1 MRAILI
7 DGGGTS
13 TDVAL
18 AADGECVA
26 RTRLPSVK
34 PTVHDQRT
42 DELCRMLG
50 SFLVGTGVTQDDDVA
65 TQLDAIIV
73 GMAGVW
79 TPYEH
84 HRYRRAFRDSWE
96 MYVESK
102 VPELIVMSDAE
113 LVAYAAYGKG
123 PGLVLIAG
131 TGSIALLRDEAG
143 VLKRCGGWGPRI
155 EDAGGGF
162 WLGRKACIAVARM
175 LDSRGPETL
184 LVRPVASYVRA
195 DAEDQE
201 SIMVA
206 LRSASLDGVSR
217 IGHAVLAYA
226 EEGDAVA
233 MQIREQGALALGEL
247 VATLHKSGNY
257 AITAYGSLWSN
268 SEYASLIAL
277 KCGQPI
283 SVLHDLLLAL
293 ARTIVH

>member
-18 AADGECVA
+18 AIDGECAA
-26 RTRLPSVK
+26 RIRLPSVK
-34 PTVHDQRT
+34 PTVQEPRT

-50 SFLVGTGVTQDDDVA
+50 SFLVGTVVTQDNDMV

-79 TPYEH
+79 TPYEQ
-84 HRYRRAFRDSWE
+84 HRYRLAFRDSWE
-96 MYVESK
+96 MYVDSS

-113 LVAYAAYGKG
+113 LVAFGAYGTG
-123 PGLVLIAG
+123 PGLILIAG

-143 VLKRCGGWGPRI
+143 TLQRCGGWGPRI
-155 EDAGGGF
+155 DDAGGGF
-162 WLGRKACIAVARM
+162 WLGRMACIAVAKM
-175 LDSRGPETL
+175 LDGRGPETL

-195 DAEDQE
+195 DAEDPE
-201 SIMVA
+201 SIRVA

-217 IGHAVLAYA
+217 IGHAVLTYA
-226 EEGDAVA
+226 EEGDGVA
-233 MQIREQGALALGEL
+233 MQIREQGALALAEL
-247 VATLHKSGNY
+247 VETLDKNGTNT
-257 AITAYGSLWSN
+257 ITAYGSLWSN
-268 SEYASLIAL
+268 SEYASLVAM
-277 KCGQPI
+277 KCGQHI
-283 SVLHDLLLAL
+283 SVLDDVLQAV